1 MSCFRLLIK
10 HELGG
15 FETIIFIK
23 VLTEEKNPIIKARNK
38 NPLLV

>member
-23 VLTEEKNPIIKARNK
+23 VLTEEKI
-38 NPLLV
+38 LLSKPEKKIHY